1 MEGGVSEG
9 RGSLNGPLFFALDVV
24 TNVFRF
30 VVVMF
35 EKILFSLFLCVVS
48 FHDMLLLLLLSLLSL
63 CSCPFLF
70 LFHSFIHSFIHPT
83 QSLIVFTPF
92 GFSEHVCNVMILSNV
107 KDIHLQLPSF
117 FFLRKKIEESFFFF
131 FYLHRFGHA
140 FILFLCLLS

>member
-1 MEGGVSEG
+1 MVLVLLRLLLRLLWLGAARLVVVVVVAGMEGGVSEG

-48 FHDMLLLLLLSLLSL
+48 FHDMLLLLLSLLSL

-70 LFHSFIHSFIHPT
+70 LFHSFIHSFT
-83 QSLIVFTPF
+83 QPNRSL
-92 GFSEHVCNVMILSNV
+92 FSLLLVSRSMCVML
-107 KDIHLQLPSF
+107 
-117 FFLRKKIEESFFFF
+117 
-131 FYLHRFGHA
+131 
-140 FILFLCLLS
+140 